1 MGPVLRYAADH
12 ADRFVADLVAA
23 LEIPSISARSENAA
37 DVRRCAEH
45 LAAEMLRVGLTRSE
59 VIETAGHPVVYGE
72 WLGAP
77 GKPTVLIYGH
87 YDVQPVDP
95 ENLWHTPPFVP
106 TTRDGKLFARGSVD
120 DKGQCYIHLAAVE
133 AYLRSVGGPG
143 ALPVNI
149 KMIIEGEEEIGSLH
163 LGEFLAAERAR
174 LEADVVVVSDT
185 AMFAKDVP
193 SLCYGLRG
201 LAYCEIEVHGPAGDV
216 HSGSFGGGINNPCNA
231 LAHIIASLKDTEG
244 RIQVAGFYD
253 KVRANTDAE
262 KAELASLP
270 FKEDE
275 WLAATGSSATFGEA
289 GFTTLERLWTR
300 PTLDVNGILGGY
312 TGEGAKTI
320 IPAWARAKVSMRLVP
335 HQDPHEI
342 LALIQAHVE
351 RVAPPSVRVT
361 VTPMEGAPGWLCEP
375 THPAFD
381 AARRAL
387 EAGFGVPAVLMR
399 EGGSIP
405 FVGTI
410 SDALGKPCLLVGF
423 GLPDENSHAP
433 NEWLDLDNFHR
444 GIHSTIVLYDELS
457 RLNAAT

>member
-1 MGPVLRYAADH
+1 MGPELRFAAEH
-12 ADRFVADLVAA
+12 ADRFVEDLSVA
-23 LEIPSISARSENAA
+23 LRIPSISARGENAA
-37 DVRRCAEH
+37 DLRRCADH
-45 LAAEMLRVGLTRSE
+45 LAAEMRRVGLTHAE
-59 VIETAGHPVVYGE
+59 VIPTAGHPVVYGE

-95 ENLWHTPPFVP
+95 ENLWHTAPFEP
-106 TTRDGKLFARGSVD
+106 TVRDGKLFARGSVD
-120 DKGQCYIHLAAVE
+120 DKGQVYIHLAAIE
-133 AYLRSVGGPG
+133 CYLRSPGGPG
-143 ALPVNI
+143 SLPINI
-149 KMIIEGEEEIGSLH
+149 KMIVEGEEEIGSLH

-174 LEADVVVVSDT
+174 LDADIVVVSDT

-216 HSGSFGGGINNPCNA
+216 HSGSFGGGINNPINA
-231 LAHIIASLKDTEG
+231 LAHIVASLKDTDG
-244 RIQVAGFYD
+244 RIRVDGFYD
-253 KVRANTDAE
+253 TVRVNSEAE
-262 KAELASLP
+262 KAEMASLP
-270 FKEDE
+270 FDE
-275 WLAATGSSATFGEA
+275 PTWLAATGAPAAFGEP

-320 IPAWARAKVSMRLVP
+320 IPSWARAKVSMRLVP

-342 LALIQAHVE
+342 LRLVEEHVR

-361 VTPMEGAPGWLCEP
+361 VTPMEGAPAWLCEP

-381 AARRAL
+381 AAKRAL
-387 EAGFGVPAVLMR
+387 EEGFGTRTVMMR

-410 SDALGKPCLLVGF
+410 ADALGAPCLLLGF

-433 NEWLDLDNFHR
+433 NEWLDLSNFHR
-444 GIHSTIVLYDELS
+444 GIHSTVVLYRELAS
-457 RLNAAT
+457 TPTAT

>member
-1 MGPVLRYAADH
+1 MNPVTRYAQDN
-12 ADRFVADLVAA
+12 ADRFVRDLIVA

-37 DVRRCAEH
+37 DVRRCAAH
-45 LAAEMLRVGLTRSE
+45 LAAEMRRVGLTHAE
-59 VIETAGHPVVYGE
+59 IIPTAGHPVVYGE

-77 GKPTVLIYGH
+77 GKPTVLVYGH

-95 ENLWHTPPFVP
+95 ENLWHSPPFAP
-106 TTRDGKLFARGSVD
+106 ETRNGRLYGRGSVD
-120 DKGQCYIHLAAVE
+120 DKGQCYIHLAAIE
-133 AYLRSVGGPG
+133 AYCRSAGGPG
-143 ALPVNI
+143 GLPVNL
-149 KMIIEGEEEIGSLH
+149 KVMLEGEEEIGSLH
-163 LGEFLAAERAR
+163 LAEFLDAERER
-174 LEADVVVVSDT
+174 LAADVVVVSDT

-201 LAYCEIEVHGPAGDV
+201 LAYCEIEVTGPAGDV
-216 HSGSFGGGINNPCNA
+216 HSGSFGGGIDNPCNA
-231 LAHIIASLKDTEG
+231 LARIIASFKDADG

-253 KVRANTDAE
+253 KVRDSSPAE
-262 KAELASLP
+262 KAEMAALP
-270 FKEDE
+270 FDAAA
-275 WLAATGSSATFGEA
+275 WLAASGAPAAVGEA

-300 PTLDVNGILGGY
+300 PTLDVNGLIGGY

-335 HQDPHEI
+335 HQDPQEI
-342 LALIQAHVE
+342 LRLVQEHVS
-351 RVAPPSVRVT
+351 RVAPPSVRAT
-361 VTPMEGAPGWLCEP
+361 VTPMESAPGWLCEP

-387 EAGFGVPAVLMR
+387 AEGFGTETVMIR

-410 SDALGKPCLLVGF
+410 SDAMGKPCLLVGF

-444 GIHSTIVLYDELS
+444 GIISTIALYRELALLPAES
-457 RLNAAT
+457 